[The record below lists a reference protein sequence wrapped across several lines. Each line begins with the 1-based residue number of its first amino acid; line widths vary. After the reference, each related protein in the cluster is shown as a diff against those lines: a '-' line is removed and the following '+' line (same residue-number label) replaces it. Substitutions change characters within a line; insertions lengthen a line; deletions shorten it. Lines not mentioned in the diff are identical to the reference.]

1 MRLASHNFANAL
13 SIPRRPVNAVT
24 GCTNAVN
31 AQQKLMKQIGSL
43 VGAVSMQER
52 LMKAGWFCKRS
63 LLHVKAEW

>member
-13 SIPRRPVNAVT
+13 SISRRPVNAVT
-24 GCTNAVN
+24 GCANAVN

-43 VGAVSMQER
+43 VGAFSMQER
-52 LMKAGWFCKRS
+52 LMKAAWFCKRS